1 MKKISIFLSLSLILF
16 AQTASDFKK
25 QQMIDFQKSKSE
37 FMFYKDNQENE
48 FESYK
53 KAQIRVYNEYKKSI
67 LKYWDKPKLSTK
79 TTWVLYTQDKKT
91 RTDVD
96 FKNETIKLQTIASS
110 KNDAKIKL
118 QNALKKVIT
127 IDTKRAYEEDPLE
140 KKLSEIKKPSNILD
154 AKIEPE
160 PILSTIIFDE
170 IPTKA
175 SVNNYLNEHIKKD
188 NIEFKKSTKIKDKNV
203 YTLNIKMPKNSVI
216 KRSKIYYSEVKKQS
230 NKQKIPLSL
239 VFAVMH
245 SESSFNPR
253 ARSHVPAFGL
263 MQIVPSTAGIDSYI
277 YLYNKKRVVS
287 ASYLYNSKNNITM
300 GSAYLHILYY
310 KYLKNIKNPQSR
322 LYCTIAAYNTGAG
335 NVARAFVGNNNIKK
349 ASLLINTMSSQEVYK
364 RLQRD
369 LKYSETKRYLKKVLT
384 RIDIYHNLYS

>member
-37 FMFYKDNQENE
+37 FMFYKDNQESE
-48 FESYK
+48 FKSYK

-67 LKYWDKPKLSTK
+67 SKYWDKPKLSTK

-160 PILSTIIFDE
+160 PILSTIIFDKT
-170 IPTKA
+170 PTKA
-175 SVNNYLNEHIKKD
+175 SVKNYLNEHVKKD
-188 NIEFKKSTKIKDKNV
+188 NIKFKKSKKIKNKNV

-239 VFAVMH
+239 IFAVMH

-287 ASYLYNSKNNITM
+287 ASYLYNSTNNITM

-310 KYLKNIKNPQSR
+310 KYLKDIKNPQSR

-335 NVARAFVGNNNIKK
+335 NVARAFIGNNNIKK

>member
-170 IPTKA
+170 TPTKA

>member
-1 MKKISIFLSLSLILF
+1 MKKISIFLLLSLTLF
-16 AQTASDFKK
+16 AQNASDFKK
-25 QQMIDFQKSKSE
+25 QQMIDFQKNKSD
-37 FMFYKDNQENE
+37 FMLYKDNQESE

-67 LKYWDKPKLSTK
+67 SKYWDKPKLSTK

-118 QNALKKVIT
+118 QKALKKVIT

-154 AKIEPE
+154 AEIDPE
-160 PILSTIIFDE
+160 PILSTVIFDKT
-170 IPTKA
+170 PTKA
-175 SVNNYLNEHIKKD
+175 SVKNYLNEHVKKD

-239 VFAVMH
+239 IFAVMH

-287 ASYLYNSKNNITM
+287 ASYLYNSTNNITM

-310 KYLKNIKNPQSR
+310 KYLKDIKNPQSR

-335 NVARAFVGNNNIKK
+335 NVARAFIGNNNIKK

>member
-1 MKKISIFLSLSLILF
+1 MKKISIFLLLSLTLF
-16 AQTASDFKK
+16 AQNASDFKK

-37 FMFYKDNQENE
+37 FMFYKYNQESE

-67 LKYWDKPKLSTK
+67 SKYWDKPKLSTK

-160 PILSTIIFDE
+160 PILSTVIFDKT
-170 IPTKA
+170 PTKA
-175 SVNNYLNEHIKKD
+175 SLKNYLNEHVKKD
-188 NIEFKKSTKIKDKNV
+188 NIEFEKSKKIKDKNV

-263 MQIVPSTAGIDSYI
+263 MQIVPTTAGIDSYI

-310 KYLKNIKNPQSR
+310 KYLKNIKNPKSR

-369 LKYSETKRYLKKVLT
+369 LKYSETKRYLKKVLS